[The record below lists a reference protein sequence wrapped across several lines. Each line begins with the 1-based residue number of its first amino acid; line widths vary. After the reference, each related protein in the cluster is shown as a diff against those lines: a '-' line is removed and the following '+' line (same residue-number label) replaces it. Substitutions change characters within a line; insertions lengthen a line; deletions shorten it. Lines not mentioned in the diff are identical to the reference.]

1 MSCICIAGARQPELD
16 LVAKV
21 LAASGMKLLDGGE
34 SLARPDFSRFGV
46 SQLSHYNTNIS
57 LTPQR
62 LSQVIQSASS
72 GELTGWADTNSL
84 NALTKWLR
92 IEPTLCFV
100 LVTSKVVD
108 VLAQA
113 IDDCDTTFDYSQV
126 IRDWQQS
133 QQRLLHFYYR
143 HRERCVLVNDQDCL
157 ENADEFVRECK
168 QRLSD
173 HLQVLNEPL
182 SVWTKLE
189 NSVAIHFS
197 KSLLERYPEALS
209 LDYEI
214 ATSVTSFTE
223 AQGTLAHKQSQA
235 EEHALLTEYRTQREQ
250 SQTSLK
256 QWVEENTALLL
267 KVESIQAENKQL
279 FNQYLVAQQQNEVL
293 SSESHAD
300 RHLLTLL
307 RAELGAAKDQVAQ
320 AQAENVDVSKNNEL
334 LFFDLHEAQRAL
346 EATFVIHTDL
356 EAQTNELA
364 TLLSTSQVLA
374 EGRKIDLEKALQINT
389 RLQEKQNEVEA

>member
-21 LAASGMKLLDGGE
+21 LAASGLKLLVSEETRGTPECIRTGE
-34 SLARPDFSRFGV
+34 LP
-46 SQLSHYNTNIS
+46 LSAVNPNIS

-62 LSQVIQSASS
+62 LSQVMHSAQT
-72 GELTGWADTNSL
+72 GELTGWADANSL

-113 IDDCDTTFDYSQV
+113 IDDYDTTFDYSQV
-126 IRDWQQS
+126 IHDWQQS

-157 ENADEFVRECK
+157 ENAQEFVRECK

-173 HLQVLNEPL
+173 HLQVPKEPL
-182 SVWTKLE
+182 SVWSKLE

-197 KSLLERYPEALS
+197 KSLLGSYPEALS
-209 LDYEI
+209 LDHEI
-214 ATSVTSFTE
+214 ATIVASFTDTQE
-223 AQGTLAHKQSQA
+223 TLVHKQSQA
-235 EEHALLTEYRTQREQ
+235 EEHALLTEYRAQREQ
-250 SQTSLK
+250 SQTNLK
-256 QWVEENTALLL
+256 QWVKENTELLL

-293 SSESHAD
+293 SEESHAD
-300 RHLLTLL
+300 RYILTQL
-307 RAELGAAKDQVAQ
+307 RTELGATKDQVAQ
-320 AQAENVDVSKNNEL
+320 IRAENVDFSKNNEQL
-334 LFFDLHEAQRAL
+334 LFNLHEAQRAL
-346 EATFVIHTDL
+346 EASFVRRTDA
-356 EAQTNELA
+356 EAQINEVA
-364 TLLSTSQVLA
+364 TQLSSSQKLA
-374 EGRKIDLEKALQINT
+374 ESRKVEIEQALQTNT
-389 RLQEKQNEVEA
+389 RLQEKNN